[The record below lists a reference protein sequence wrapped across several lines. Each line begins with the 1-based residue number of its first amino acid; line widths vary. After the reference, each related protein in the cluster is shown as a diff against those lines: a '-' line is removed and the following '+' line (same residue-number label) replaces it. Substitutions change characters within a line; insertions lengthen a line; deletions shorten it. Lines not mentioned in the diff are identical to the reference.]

1 MAESVS
7 ADLCI
12 IGAGSGGL
20 SIAAGA
26 AQLGVRVVLFE
37 RGKMGGD
44 CLNYGCVPSKSLLA
58 AAKAA
63 AAVRNAGKFGIKVPP
78 PHVDFPRIIE
88 HVNRTI
94 AAIAPHDSV
103 ERFEGLGVRVIRAEA
118 RFTGP
123 HVVAGGGAIVRARR
137 FVIAT
142 GAAPLIPPIPGVDL
156 VSYFTNETIFSN
168 TKLPEHLLVIGGG
181 PVGIEMAQAFC
192 RLGARVTVFEAE
204 TILAREDPE
213 LRDRLREVLLAEGVD
228 LHEHAKV
235 VSARDSGPG
244 IMLTIE
250 TRKGEEHVEGSHLL
264 IAVGRA
270 PRVDTL
276 DLEKAGIE
284 FNRKGIKVDAGL
296 RTTNRRVYAIGDAI
310 DGPQFTHV
318 ANYHA
323 GLVIRSAL
331 FRMPARVDYRA
342 LPAVTYTDP
351 ELAQVGLTEAAAR
364 KQYGDDIEVL
374 HAPFMHNDRAET
386 ELETGGMIKVMVR
399 KNGTIL
405 GASILGPHAGE
416 LIYPWILLL
425 GQKARLRALT
435 GMIAPYPTLG
445 EIGKRIASH
454 FYSPKLFSKWPQ
466 RIVKFLQYFG

>member
-1 MAESVS
+1 
-7 ADLCI
+7 
-12 IGAGSGGL
+12 
-20 SIAAGA
+20 
-26 AQLGVRVVLFE
+26 
-37 RGKMGGD
+37 
-44 CLNYGCVPSKSLLA
+44 
-58 AAKAA
+58 
-63 AAVRNAGKFGIKVPP
+63 
-78 PHVDFPRIIE
+78 
-88 HVNRTI
+88 
-94 AAIAPHDSV
+94 
-103 ERFEGLGVRVIRAEA
+103 
-118 RFTGP
+118 
-123 HVVAGGGAIVRARR
+123 
-137 FVIAT
+137 
-142 GAAPLIPPIPGVDL
+142 
-156 VSYFTNETIFSN
+156 
-168 TKLPEHLLVIGGG
+168 
-181 PVGIEMAQAFC
+181 
-192 RLGARVTVFEAE
+192 VFEAD
-204 TILAREDPE
+204 TILAREDPD
-213 LRDRLREVLLAEGVD
+213 LRDRLRDVLVAEGVD

-235 VSARDSGPG
+235 ISVRDSGPG

-250 TRKGEEHVEGSHLL
+250 TRHGEAHFEGSHLL

-296 RTTNRRVYAIGDAI
+296 RTTNRRVYAIGDAVE
-310 DGPQFTHV
+310 GPQFTHV

-331 FRMPARVDYRA
+331 FRLPARVDYRA

-364 KQYGDDIEVL
+364 KQHGDDVEVL

-386 ELETGGMIKVMVR
+386 ELETGGMVKVMVR

-425 GQKARLRALT
+425 GQKAKLRALT

-445 EIGKRIASH
+445 EIGKRVASH
-454 FYSPKLFSKWPQ
+454 FYSPKLFSKWP
-466 RIVKFLQYFG
+466 RRVVKFLQYFG